1 MLVGI
6 ALLAVVAGLG
16 FRRYDGVMRMVAT
29 NSRAISA
36 ACHVLEE
43 DREDGYLLPV
53 QWGVVSMSKG
63 VGKCTFTT
71 APRQGVGLNEG
82 ALKMPEEGM
91 KYI

>member
-1 MLVGI
+1 MVGI
-6 ALLAVVAGLG
+6 VLLAAVVGLG
-16 FRRYDGVMRMVAT
+16 FRRYDGVMRMAAT

-43 DREDGYLLPV
+43 DRQDGYLLPV

-63 VGKCTFTT
+63 VGKCAFTT

-82 ALKMPEEGM
+82 VLRMPQKGM
-91 KYI
+91 RYI